1 MKKIWLVEFPTYQY
15 KEDVKA
21 LAAAKN
27 LRIIDAKFGAGIGE
41 QFIEI
46 KPPKLTNLV
55 EEAKLEVEVKLK
67 SKITV
72 QIYSLLN
79 CGLFCLC

>member
-46 KPPKLTNLV
+46 KPPKLTKIKDDKQVVV
-55 EEAKLEVEVKLK
+55 EA
-67 SKITV
+67 
-72 QIYSLLN
+72 
-79 CGLFCLC
+79 

>member
-27 LRIIDAKFGAGIGE
+27 LKIIDAKFGKGIAAE
-41 QFIEI
+41 FVEA
-46 KPPKLTNLV
+46 KPPKLTRIKDDKQVVV
-55 EEAKLEVEVKLK
+55 EA
-67 SKITV
+67 
-72 QIYSLLN
+72 
-79 CGLFCLC
+79 